1 METKHDIIPGL
12 GTVLGIWAHPD
23 DETFLSAGLMAAAID
38 AGQRVVTLTATL
50 GEAGGSPAE
59 NPAAVAAR
67 RSAELDAA
75 LAVLGVRE
83 HHVADLPDG
92 GCATVAHATGVALVR
107 DAILRVRPDTILT
120 FGPDGVTGH
129 PDHQA
134 VNRWVW
140 DAWVE
145 SGADADLL
153 YASMPTGFGIRH
165 RRIHEQLNAFEPGH
179 PVETSPQQLSLRWP
193 LDDEQLDRKYRALR
207 AHDSQTSSIEAIIGR
222 DALRTW
228 WREECF
234 RPATT
239 TSRHA
244 ERRGMAT
251 SAP

>member
-1 METKHDIIPGL
+1 METTPDTIPSL
-12 GTVLGIWAHPD
+12 GTILGIWAHPD
-23 DETFLSAGLMAAAID
+23 DETFLSGGLMAAAVD
-38 AGQRVVTLTATL
+38 AGQRVVTLTATM
-50 GEAGGSPAE
+50 GEAGAPPSE

-67 RSAELDAA
+67 RTAELDDA

-92 GCATVAHATGVALVR
+92 GCATVPHATGVALVR
-107 DAILRVRPDTILT
+107 AAILRVRPDTILT

-129 PDHQA
+129 ADHQA
-134 VNRWVW
+134 VNRWTW

-145 SGADADLL
+145 TGAEADLL

-165 RRIHEQLNAFEPGH
+165 RWIHEQLNAFEPGF
-179 PVETSPQQLSLRWP
+179 PVETAPQQLSLRWS

-207 AHDSQTSSIEAIIGR
+207 AHDSQTTSIEAAIGR

-234 RPATT
+234 RPATSI
-239 TSRHA
+239 SRRAAH
-244 ERRGMAT
+244 RGMAT